1 MTVHSARALWKY
13 ATLKSER
20 TQWACYRWNKWVI
33 GEEDFFDMYQ
43 RQECWNET
51 SSWELETGDRFPSR
65 CFRVSSLDCLIC
77 RVWTQQTG
85 TLTILRSLWQ
95 PDNCFYLMLVFSEL
109 HLQGLIMRSFSVKVC
124 SAYWVSTVQLS
135 EMSHD
140 WLCSIAGNPIN
151 AFSALHC
158 GKLALSLFH
167 HCTFCFCSTV
177 NVNCEYLL
185 TNCMWHHMQLR
196 LNRGS
201 SLTSLF
207 PLRFGG
213 MWSCDCWFS
222 PKL

>member
-1 MTVHSARALWKY
+1 
-13 ATLKSER
+13 
-20 TQWACYRWNKWVI
+20 
-33 GEEDFFDMYQ
+33 MYQ

-95 PDNCFYLMLVFSEL
+95 PDDCFYLMLVFSEL

-177 NVNCEYLL
+177 NVNCEYLQIVCG
-185 TNCMWHHMQLR
+185 TICNCASIVVQVWLHC
-196 LNRGS
+196 
-201 SLTSLF
+201 F
-207 PLRFGG
+207 PSDLAECEVVIVDFLQNYKSFYR
-213 MWSCDCWFS
+213 WCY
-222 PKL
+222 